1 MDEKAFSDYLR
12 DLMDLEEALPMNREL
27 STIEEWDSLSCVA
40 FLSFCA
46 SHAQKKVY
54 LKDVKEAKT
63 IRDLYNLIQE

>member
-40 FLSFCA
+40 LLSFCA